1 MPKRNDHILFLL
13 TTAPW
18 WVSIIFSAV
27 VYVVLAFLAPA
38 WLENGSAIGEGLAQ
52 TSVTLA
58 PIFGVIFLIPAALS
72 LLRRRHPKKQ

>member
-1 MPKRNDHILFLL
+1 MPKRNDHILVLL
-13 TTAPW
+13 TSAPW

-58 PIFGVIFLIPAALS
+58 PILGVVFLVPALLS
-72 LLRRRHPKKQ
+72 VIRDWLSGY